1 MISFKLISDG
11 IRKEFAE
18 PLIKGESDIDAEYL
32 FEVLS
37 SFESL
42 SEEDV
47 ECAVSFSHGCLL
59 VRIFD
64 MGRYS
69 FVYPIAVCEA
79 ADEQTALDEIRA
91 YSVKEEIPL
100 IITDIPAEAAGNLFP
115 IFRHVM
121 LDGED
126 SECASYRATVLSEL
140 AMIDE
145 IEPFCKDNFTLSM
158 LEAEDSQDFA
168 RLCKDKSVNEFWGYD
183 YRDDVGCDVHD
194 DYFLNEAMSEYNRS
208 TALTLA
214 ARLDGRFIGD
224 AVFHSFDLQGG
235 ADVGFRLLPEYQ
247 GQGLGRVLVESITKY
262 AATLGLVTLIARVK
276 RENVKSVSLL
286 RSVADSFVESDGIL
300 IFEINL

>member
-11 IRKEFAE
+11 FKQSFADS
-18 PLIKGESDIDAEYL
+18 LIKEHSDIDGEYL
-32 FEVLS
+32 IEVLS

-42 SEEDV
+42 SDEDI
-47 ECAVSFSHGCLL
+47 ECGVSFSNGCLL

-69 FVYPIAVCEA
+69 FVYPIAVCDS
-79 ADEQTALDEIRA
+79 ADETAAIDDVRA

-100 IITDIPAEAAGNLFP
+100 IITDIPAQSVGNLFP
-115 IFRHVM
+115 VFRHVM

-126 SECASYRATVLSEL
+126 DDCSSYRATVLSEL
-140 AMIDE
+140 AIIDG
-145 IEPFCKDNFTLSM
+145 IDRFCKDNFTLSM
-158 LEAEDSQDFA
+158 LEAEDSEYYA

-194 DYFLNEAMSEYNRS
+194 DYFLNEAMAEYNRS

-247 GQGLGRVLVESITKY
+247 GRGLGRVLIESIIEY
-262 AATLGLVTLIARVK
+262 AESLGLVRLLARVK

-286 RSVADSFVESDGIL
+286 RSIANSFVESDGIL